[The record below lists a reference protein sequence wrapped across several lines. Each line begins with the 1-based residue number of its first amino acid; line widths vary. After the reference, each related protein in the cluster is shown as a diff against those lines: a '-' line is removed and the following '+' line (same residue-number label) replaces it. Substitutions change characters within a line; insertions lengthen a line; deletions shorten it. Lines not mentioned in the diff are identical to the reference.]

1 MTDVIAH
8 IETYVVTIPRDTPY
22 LGPLRPGEEVNERG
36 YFVRTSNRTIY
47 PIEDRSV
54 LVKVTTRDG
63 AVGWGETYGLTAPG
77 VIGVL
82 IEDLILPLIRGR
94 DPFDVRAIWDDLYD
108 ILRVRGYG
116 GGFWLDAVA
125 AVDIALWDICG
136 RLAGVPVRKLLG
148 GERRSTIMAYVSGLP
163 RATISERVELAQEF
177 VAQGYSAIKFA
188 AAVSSEGIEAE
199 LKALRETL
207 GPEIKLMIDFHWM
220 FSHGEAVAL
229 IRRLEPYGLFF
240 AEAPVKPEDVRG
252 LAHVARAVG
261 VPVAAGEEWRSIYD
275 AQPRLDAGA
284 VSIVQPE
291 MGHTGIT
298 QFMRI
303 AELAGAH
310 HLRTIPHATIGT
322 GIFQAASLQ
331 ASAAIA
337 DLPMHEYQH
346 SIMDRNA
353 ALLDGQLK
361 TEAGHYLLPQGP
373 GLGVTPGEQLWKH
386 AVKVQG

>member
-1 MTDVIAH
+1 MTDAIAH
-8 IETYVVTIPRDTPY
+8 IETFVVTIPRDTPY

-47 PIEDRSV
+47 PVEDRSV

-63 AVGWGETYGLTAPG
+63 VVGWGETYGLTAPG
-77 VIGVL
+77 VIGIFV
-82 IEDLILPLIRGR
+82 EDLILPLIRGR
-94 DPFDVRAIWDDLYD
+94 DPLDVRAIWDDLYD

-136 RLAGVPVRKLLG
+136 KLAGVPVRKLLG
-148 GERRSTIMAYVSGLP
+148 GERRTSIPAYVSGLP
-163 RATISERVELAQEF
+163 RATLAERIELAQEF
-177 VAQGYSAIKFA
+177 VGKGYTAIKFA

-199 LKALRETL
+199 MEALRTAL
-207 GPEIKLMIDFHWM
+207 GPDIKLMIDFHWM
-220 FSHGEAVAL
+220 FGAGEAAAL

-240 AEAPVKPEDVRG
+240 AEAPVKPEDVEG
-252 LAHVARAVG
+252 LAQVARSVA
-261 VPVAAGEEWRSIYD
+261 VPVAAGEEWRSIHD
-275 AQPRLDAGA
+275 AQPRLTAGA

-303 AELAGAH
+303 SELAACH
-310 HLRTIPHATIGT
+310 HVATIPHATIGV

-353 ALLDGQLK
+353 ALLEGQLRA
-361 TEAGHYLLPQGP
+361 EAGHYLLPQGP
-373 GLGVTPGEQLWKH
+373 GLGVAPAEALWKH
-386 AVKVQG
+386 AAKIQG

>member
-1 MTDVIAH
+1 MTDAIAH
-8 IETYVVTIPRDTPY
+8 IETFVVTIPRDTPY

-47 PIEDRSV
+47 PVEDRSV

-63 AVGWGETYGLTAPG
+63 VVGWGETYGLTAPG
-77 VIGVL
+77 VIGVFVD
-82 IEDLILPLIRGR
+82 DLILPLIRGR
-94 DPFDVRAIWDDLYD
+94 DPHDVAAIWDDLYD

-136 RLAGVPVRKLLG
+136 KLAGKPVRDLLG
-148 GERRSTIMAYVSGLP
+148 GARRETIPAYVSGLP
-163 RATISERVELAQEF
+163 RATIPERVELAQEF
-177 VAQGYSAIKFA
+177 VARGYTAIKFA
-188 AAVSSEGIEAE
+188 AAVSTQGIEE
-199 LKALRETL
+199 EMQALREAL
-207 GPEIKLMIDFHWM
+207 GPDVKLMIDFHWM
-220 FSHGEAVAL
+220 FDAHAATAL

-240 AEAPVKPEDVRG
+240 AEAPVKPEDIDG
-252 LAHVARAVG
+252 LAQVARDVS
-261 VPVAAGEEWRSIYD
+261 VPVAAGEEWRSTYD
-275 AQPRLDAGA
+275 ALPRLKEGA
-284 VSIVQPE
+284 VAIVQPE

-298 QFMRI
+298 QFMAI
-303 AELAGAH
+303 AALAGAQGVC
-310 HLRTIPHATIGT
+310 TIPHATIGT

-331 ASAAIA
+331 ASAAIT

-361 TEAGHYLLPQGP
+361 AEAGVYLLPEGP
-373 GLGVTPGEQLWKH
+373 GLGVAPGAALWHH
-386 AVKVQG
+386 AVKIQG

>member
-1 MTDVIAH
+1 MTDAIAH
-8 IETYVVTIPRDTPY
+8 IETFVVTIPRDTPY
-22 LGPLRPGEEVNERG
+22 LGPLRPGEVVNERG

-47 PIEDRSV
+47 PVEDRSV

-82 IEDLILPLIRGR
+82 IDDLILPLVRGR
-94 DPFDVRAIWDDLYD
+94 DPVDVAAIWDDLYD

-136 RLAGVPVRKLLG
+136 KLAGKPVRDLLG
-148 GERRSTIMAYVSGLP
+148 GARRQTIPAYVSGLP
-163 RATISERVELAQEF
+163 RATISERVELAQDF
-177 VAQGYSAIKFA
+177 VAKGYSAIKFA
-188 AAVSSEGIEAE
+188 AAVSTQGIEE
-199 LKALRETL
+199 EMQALREAL
-207 GPEIKLMIDFHWM
+207 GPDVKLMIDFHWM
-220 FSHGEAVAL
+220 FDANAATAL

-240 AEAPVKPEDVRG
+240 AEAPVKPEDVNG
-252 LAHVARAVG
+252 LAQVARDVS
-261 VPVAAGEEWRSIYD
+261 VPVAAGEEWRSTYD
-275 AQPRLDAGA
+275 ALPRLKARA

-298 QFMRI
+298 QFMAI
-303 AELAGAH
+303 AALAGAH
-310 HLRTIPHATIGT
+310 GVSTIPHATIGT

-353 ALLDGQLK
+353 ELLDGQLK
-361 TEAGHYLLPQGP
+361 AEAGVYLLPEGP
-373 GLGVTPGEQLWKH
+373 GLGVEPGAALWQH
-386 AVKVQG
+386 AVKIQG

>member
-1 MTDVIAH
+1 MPDAIAH
-8 IETYVVTIPRDTPY
+8 IETFVVTIPRDTPY
-22 LGPLRPGEEVNERG
+22 LGPLRAGETVNERG
-36 YFVRTSNRTIY
+36 YFVRLSNRTIY
-47 PIEDRSV
+47 PVEDRSV

-63 AVGWGETYGLTAPG
+63 AIGWGETYGLTAPG

-82 IEDLILPLIRGR
+82 VEDLILPLIRGR
-94 DPFDVRAIWDDLYD
+94 DPFDVAAIWDDLYD

-136 RLAGVPVRKLLG
+136 KLSGRPVRKLLG
-148 GERRSTIMAYVSGLP
+148 GERRAAIPAYVSGLP
-163 RATISERVELAQEF
+163 RATIEERVELAREF
-177 VAQGYSAIKFA
+177 VAKGYSAIKFA
-188 AAVSSEGIEAE
+188 AAVSSQGIEAE
-199 LKALRETL
+199 MKALREAL
-207 GPEIKLMIDFHWM
+207 GPDVKLMIDFHWM
-220 FSHGEAVAL
+220 FGAGEAAAL

-240 AEAPVKPEDVRG
+240 AEAPVKPEDVEG
-252 LAHVARAVG
+252 LAQVARGVG
-261 VPVAAGEEWRSIYD
+261 VPVAAGEEWRSTYD
-275 AQPRLDAGA
+275 AQPRLAARA

-310 HLRTIPHATIGT
+310 HVSTIPHATIGT

-353 ALLDGQLK
+353 ALLEGRLVA
-361 TEAGHYLLPQGP
+361 EAGQYLLPDGP
-373 GLGVTPGEQLWKH
+373 GLGVAPGGGLWRH
-386 AVKVQG
+386 AVKIQG